1 MDILFHSCTS
11 LLQYY
16 DKHIAFFYVF
26 FWQNF
31 DPLYLQWLCI
41 FFNWPPIQPCVNKV
55 TLQSLPYSRQ
65 IISSVKPTD
74 SFSTETKQ
82 TYSNSIKILFTNI
95 NHKMTEVERKPLAY
109 LYHLNLEAN
118 PSNNN
123 AISKKHEYNI
133 EKYRMHSTDSLG
145 TCDCL
150 DWFIHIFKHILQKR
164 LWYGFLLDL
173 KEKPSVAWNLWKIE
187 KSIACL
193 CDRKK

>member
-1 MDILFHSCTS
+1 MRQQGYFTESPIFTS
-11 LLQYY
+11 DNLWQY
-16 DKHIAFFYVF
+16 
-26 FWQNF
+26 
-31 DPLYLQWLCI
+31 
-41 FFNWPPIQPCVNKV
+41 
-55 TLQSLPYSRQ
+55 SLNS
-65 IISSVKPTD
+65 ISVSDRFQCASVKPTD

-95 NHKMTEVERKPLAY
+95 NHKMTEVERKPLTY

-118 PSNNN
+118 PSNKN

-133 EKYRMHSTDSLG
+133 EKYRMHSTDFWG

>member
-26 FWQNF
+26 VWQNF

-55 TLQSLPYSRQ
+55 TESPIFTSDNLWQYSLNS
-65 IISSVKPTD
+65 ISVSDRFQCASVKPTD

-95 NHKMTEVERKPLAY
+95 NHKMTEVERKPLTY

-118 PSNNN
+118 PSNKN

-133 EKYRMHSTDSLG
+133 E
-145 TCDCL
+145 
-150 DWFIHIFKHILQKR
+150 
-164 LWYGFLLDL
+164 
-173 KEKPSVAWNLWKIE
+173 
-187 KSIACL
+187 
-193 CDRKK
+193 